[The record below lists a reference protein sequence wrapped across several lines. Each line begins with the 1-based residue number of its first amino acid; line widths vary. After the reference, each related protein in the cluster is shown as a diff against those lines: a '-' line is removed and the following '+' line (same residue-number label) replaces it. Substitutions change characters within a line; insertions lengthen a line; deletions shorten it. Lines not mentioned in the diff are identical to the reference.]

1 MKFVAIPRQITA
13 CLSSYNYRYG
23 AGSEFGREQREEA
36 RRKKYG
42 INVKKYRP
50 DDQPWIL
57 SAAGKSGK
65 KWVSSTF
72 LKTIIISVWS
82 ISYCFLFVDDSV
94 VIPEDARLVDVFD
107 NVCAKKEV
115 VSVNMNI
122 NKVIVFKRSKS
133 EAKENYGISVV
144 LYVGITRNFIIL
156 ILNTSLKTIPSSMTS
171 DLMFQVQGN

>member
-1 MKFVAIPRQITA
+1 M
-13 CLSSYNYRYG
+13 
-23 AGSEFGREQREEA
+23 
-36 RRKKYG
+36 
-42 INVKKYRP
+42 
-50 DDQPWIL
+50 
-57 SAAGKSGK
+57 
-65 KWVSSTF
+65 
-72 LKTIIISVWS
+72 
-82 ISYCFLFVDDSV
+82 
-94 VIPEDARLVDVFD
+94 IPEDARLVDVFD